1 MQKLLFPNPSQNI
14 DCKIFPMMVA
24 HKGTLSKLRSG
35 GAFVQSLLTLGS
47 QISWIKFMF
56 SECYSAP
63 LVLTKDFLFSFD

>member
-1 MQKLLFPNPSQNI
+1 LIFERKHGIYLSTSAYTKMQKLLFPNPSQNI

-47 QISWIKFMF
+47 QIS
-56 SECYSAP
+56 
-63 LVLTKDFLFSFD
+63 